1 MFFNNGE
8 VAIITGAAKGIGE
21 GCADVFHQEGAKLA
35 LFDIDQNGLE
45 AKISQYQKNNG
56 EAISQTLDV
65 SNYAQVETAVKQ
77 VFEKFGRIDF
87 LVNCVGIQTYGT
99 AEDTSE
105 ELWDKTLDINLK
117 SMFLTSK
124 AVLPLMKK
132 RNKGVIV
139 NISSVQS
146 LASQKG
152 VVAYATSKGGINS
165 LTRALAID
173 NAEFGIRVN
182 SVLPG
187 SVDTPMLRNAAELF
201 SGGKSVDQILSS
213 WGKAHPLGRVAKI
226 SEVGDLAAFLCSDR
240 ASFITGTSVT
250 IDGGLMGVV
259 PVVLPED

>member
-21 GCADVFHQEGAKLA
+21 GCADVFFKEGANLA
-35 LFDIDQNGLE
+35 LLDIDAAGLE
-45 AKISQYQKNNG
+45 TKEKEYSAGSSTIFQQSV
-56 EAISQTLDV
+56 DV
-65 SNYAQVETAVKQ
+65 SNYAQVETAIKAIYD
-77 VFEKFGRIDF
+77 KFGRIDY

-99 AEDTSE
+99 AEETSE
-105 ELWDKTLDINLK
+105 ELWDKTININLK
-117 SMFLTSK
+117 SMFFTAK
-124 AVLPLMKK
+124 ATLPYMKK
-132 RNKGVIV
+132 NNKGAIV

-182 SVLPG
+182 SILPG
-187 SVDTPMLRNAAELF
+187 SVDTPMLRSAAELF
-201 SGGKSVDQILSS
+201 SGGKTVEQILAS
-213 WGKAHPLGRVAKI
+213 WGKAHPLGRVGKI
-226 SEVGDLAAFLCSDR
+226 SEIGDLAAFLCSDR
-240 ASFITGTSVT
+240 ASFITGTAVT

-259 PVVLPED
+259 PVVLPEE

>member
-1 MFFNNGE
+1 MFFNNRE

-21 GCADVFHQEGAKLA
+21 GCADVFFKEGANLA
-35 LFDIDQNGLE
+35 LFDVDQAGLE
-45 AKISQYQKNNG
+45 AKVKQYSVG
-56 EAISQTLDV
+56 TSTIHHQTVDV
-65 SNYAQVETAVKQ
+65 SDYTQVESAVKE
-77 VFEKFGRIDF
+77 VFEKFGRIDY

-99 AEDTSE
+99 AEETTE
-105 ELWDKTLDINLK
+105 EIWDKTLDINLK
-117 SMFLTSK
+117 SMFFTAK
-124 AVLPLMKK
+124 ATLPYLKK
-132 RNKGVIV
+132 NEKGAIV

-152 VVAYATSKGGINS
+152 VVAYSTSKGGINS

-182 SVLPG
+182 SILPG

-201 SGGKSVDQILSS
+201 SGGKTVDQILSS
-213 WGKAHPLGRVAKI
+213 WGRAHPLGRVAKI

-259 PVVLPED
+259 PVVLPEE